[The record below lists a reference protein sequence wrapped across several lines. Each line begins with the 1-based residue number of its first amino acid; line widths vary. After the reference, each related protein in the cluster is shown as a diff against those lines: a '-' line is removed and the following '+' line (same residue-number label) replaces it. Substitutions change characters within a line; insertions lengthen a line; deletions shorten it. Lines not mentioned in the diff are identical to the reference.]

1 MRDRDS
7 AIAAGIIVLTSAATV
22 FVFVFLWTMTS
33 RGAL

>member
-7 AIAAGIIVLTSAATV
+7 AIAAGIIVLTSVATV
-22 FVFVFLWTMTS
+22 AVFTFLWMMTS